1 MLREVKRSVL
11 FVSHFANMSG
21 APLLLLEIIKEFK
34 KRSDVPFEILIVEDG
49 EISCEF
55 EKLAKTY
62 IWQKKQSILPPGI
75 LMIPVQFW
83 RRLSLKL
90 HRLTIVNSVKNT
102 SLVFFNTITNGQ
114 VHKKLLPL
122 KCRFVCYVHELEA
135 AIQIATSKEGLETV
149 LANTQLFLACSHAV
163 KKNLVSNHHIQENNI
178 EVVNYSMA
186 EVFREKTMYAA
197 FIAAFKISHHIP
209 ADAIIIGIAASNEW
223 RKGFDLLLPLVT
235 VFFNLYPESN
245 VYFIW
250 KGFRKENHSSFFDLY
265 DYKKFN
271 SMGRV
276 ILLPHDGDSL
286 NTIACF
292 DIHLLLS
299 REDPYPLVVLE
310 AASFAIPTVSFA
322 NTGGSQEFIENDCG
336 YCAPYGD
343 LIRLSQLLH
352 QLTTDAEKRN
362 SMGANAQRKLQQR
375 HEPEN
380 AMPAF
385 MRILES

>member
-1 MLREVKRSVL
+1 MLKEVKRPVL

-49 EISCEF
+49 EISGEF
-55 EKLAKTY
+55 NKLAKTY
-62 IWQKKQSILPPGI
+62 IWHKKQSILPRGI
-75 LMIPVQFW
+75 LRIPVQFW

-90 HRLTIVNSVKNT
+90 HHLTILKSVKNT

-114 VHKKLLPL
+114 VQKKLLPL

-163 KKNLVSNHHIQENNI
+163 KKNLVTNHHIEENNI

-186 EVFREKTMYAA
+186 EVFREKKMYAP
-197 FIAAFKISHHIP
+197 FITAFKTNNNIP
-209 ADAIIIGIAASNEW
+209 ADAIIIGMAASNEW
-223 RKGFDLLLPLVT
+223 RKGFDLLLPLVA
-235 VFFNLYPESN
+235 VFFNLYPHSN
-245 VYFIW
+245 AYFIW
-250 KGFRKENHSSFFDLY
+250 KGFRKENRSSFFDLY
-265 DYKKFN
+265 DYMKFN
-271 SMGRV
+271 NKGRV
-276 ILLPHDGDSL
+276 ILLPHDGDSI

-322 NTGGSQEFIENDCG
+322 NAGGSQEFIEKDCG
-336 YCAPYGD
+336 YCVPYGD
-343 LIRLSQLLH
+343 LMKMAERLNELVQ
-352 QLTTDAEKRN
+352 DVDKRN
-362 SMGANAQRKLQQR
+362 RMGINAQKKMNLR
-375 HEPEN
+375 HSPEN
-380 AMPAF
+380 TMPEF
-385 MRILES
+385 VRILES

>member
-1 MLREVKRSVL
+1 MLKEVKKPVL

-34 KRSDVPFEILIVEDG
+34 KRSDVPFEILVVEDG
-49 EISCEF
+49 EISGEF

-62 IWQKKQSILPPGI
+62 IWQKKESILPQGI
-75 LMIPVQFW
+75 LRIPVQFW

-90 HRLTIVNSVKNT
+90 HHLTILKGVKNT

-114 VHKKLLPL
+114 VQKKLLPL

-135 AIQIATSKEGLETV
+135 AIQIATNKEGLEIV

-163 KKNLVSNHHIQENNI
+163 KKNLVTNHHIEEKNI

-186 EVFREKTMYAA
+186 EVFREKKMHAA
-197 FIAAFKISHHIP
+197 FITAFKTNNNIP

-223 RKGFDLLLPLVT
+223 RKGFDLLLPLVA
-235 VFFNLYPESN
+235 VFFNLYPHSN
-245 VYFIW
+245 AYFIW
-250 KGFRKENHSSFFDLY
+250 KGFRKENRSSFFDLY
-265 DYKKFN
+265 DYMKFN
-271 SMGRV
+271 NKGRV
-276 ILLPHDGDSL
+276 ILLPHDGDSI

-322 NTGGSQEFIENDCG
+322 NAGGSPEFIEKDCG
-336 YCAPYGD
+336 CCAPYGD
-343 LIRLSQLLH
+343 LLRLSQLLYE
-352 QLTTDAEKRN
+352 LANDAEKRN
-362 SMGANAQRKLQQR
+362 NMGANAQRKLRQR
-375 HEPEN
+375 HDPEN

-385 MRILES
+385 MRILAS